1 MIFSNEIQSLAKKLV
16 TEIFTDLVFVNPSNR
31 IYNSKMAKRVAT
43 MGTDRFFMH
52 EYSILK
58 KIREKK
64 EKYGIDEV
72 CSGATR
78 IVIIFNENSPLHGVV
93 VKIPMGEL
101 NYCSRE
107 RKYYACAVDE
117 KVEEY
122 FAPIEYIGSV
132 TIPVITTKVQIP
144 LYLMTRAEYCQDDLY
159 DLAAQ
164 YLGERD
170 LGEEC
175 CVESL
180 LDEDETYEEV
190 DNETLINRYLDRCE
204 GEQVVEYALAEVG
217 IAGELYDF
225 CYRHNINDI
234 HEDNVGMVIDENG
247 FACYVVIDYAGFGS

>member
-1 MIFSNEIQSLAKKLV
+1 
-16 TEIFTDLVFVNPSNR
+16 
-31 IYNSKMAKRVAT
+31 
-43 MGTDRFFMH
+43 MGTDDFFTH
-52 EYSILK
+52 EYSVLK
-58 KIREKK
+58 KMREKK
-64 EKYGIDEV
+64 EKYGIERI

-78 IVIIFNENSPLHGVV
+78 IAIVFKEDSPLHGVV
-93 VKIPMGEL
+93 VKIPMGKL

-107 RKYYACAVDE
+107 RKYYAYAVDE

-132 TIPVITTKVQIP
+132 TIPVITAKIQIP

-164 YLGERD
+164 YLRGCD
-170 LGEEC
+170 LEEEC
-175 CVESL
+175 CVEFL
-180 LDEDETYEEV
+180 LNEDETCEEV

-234 HEDNVGMVIDENG
+234 HEDNVGTVIDENG
-247 FACYVVIDYAGFGS
+247 FTCYVVIDYAGFGD